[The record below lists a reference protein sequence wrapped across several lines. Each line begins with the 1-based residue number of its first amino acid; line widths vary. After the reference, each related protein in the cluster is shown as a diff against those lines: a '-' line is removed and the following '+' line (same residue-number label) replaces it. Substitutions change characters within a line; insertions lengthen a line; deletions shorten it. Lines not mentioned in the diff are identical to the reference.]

1 MRQKQ
6 IEYRLRRQVSRFL
19 NLRTV
24 KGRVAIDLSLKSPRV
39 ALFVIASFFDGKVH
53 NDGKRLLETV
63 TRFSHD
69 CNCHVGEKLV
79 PPR

>member
-19 NLRTV
+19 NRRTV

-39 ALFVIASFFDGKVH
+39 ASFVIESFFAGKVN
-53 NDGKRLLETV
+53 NDGKRSLETV

-69 CNCHVGEKLV
+69 CNYHVGEKLV